1 MEPANRLMRH
11 LAFFTLVIGVSAAVI
26 FLSIPQIDIW
36 VASQFKTETGFL
48 LSNTDLAYFQKKLI
62 RYLTILSAAAVITG
76 TIIAHLRSGTF
87 ILARNKWRFLFASLA
102 IGPGIFVNAFLKE
115 LWGRARPQNVE
126 ALGGDATFT
135 PPFIITDQCDSNCSF
150 VSGDSAIAF
159 WTMALA
165 FVVPA
170 KWRPLTLVLT
180 FAFGVLISLGRMGLG
195 KHFLSDTLF
204 AFVFVTLITA
214 LSWGFIVARANTN
227 KQA

>member
-1 MEPANRLMRH
+1 MMEPANRLMRH

-26 FLSIPQIDIW
+26 FLSVPQIDIW
-36 VASQFKTETGFL
+36 VASQFKTETAFV

-62 RYLTILSAAAVITG
+62 RYLTILSALSVTLG
-76 TIIAHLRSGTF
+76 TIIAHVRHQPFLLSR
-87 ILARNKWRFLFASLA
+87 IEWRFLFASLA
-102 IGPGIFVNAFLKE
+102 IGPGLFVNAFLKE

-126 ALGGDATFT
+126 ALGGDAIFT
-135 PPFIITDQCDSNCSF
+135 PPFIITDQCANNCSF

-170 KWRPLTLVLT
+170 KWRALTLALT
-180 FAFGVLISLGRMGLG
+180 FTFGVIISLGRMGLG

-214 LSWGFIVARANTN
+214 LSWGFTVART
-227 KQA
+227 K